1 MSPEEKN
8 EVQKMIDSALTK
20 AMGFATRKYGDTPS
34 DDNQL
39 TPRGYVQ
46 QYVSVFSASSVSGGG
61 TPGGS
66 DTQIQFNDS
75 GVFGGSSIL
84 TFDNNAGG
92 TLHLQASSGI
102 SSVTGGTVEINAGH
116 APPSADGGEIR
127 IGGGNGDAGGSVQI
141 GSGAGNVND
150 GGGLYLFSGQGGVS
164 GIGGAVS
171 LSAGYGGTT
180 SGTGGTVEIVAG
192 DAQSSVATGG
202 RILIQSGNGQDGDAG
217 FIDIYSGASA
227 SGGGS
232 GGNITLQGGSGDFG
246 ANIALQGGFG
256 NDTGGFIVLKP
267 GNSATTG
274 GRGTI
279 LTIPPGGSTFSS
291 RALGNTTTTDGN
303 YKSVDDLV
311 SGLGTAAAGLL
322 RARVCGR
329 RTGGSAGTAGDIIV
343 TEIVQGLKIVGG
355 VWSLVGSLEFIFF
368 YGDNASAD
376 AKFLISGSTAVLQ
389 VKGATNNNYS
399 WTYEFWYT
407 FV

>member
-61 TPGGS
+61 TPAGAN
-66 DTQIQFNDS
+66 TQIQFNDNGSFGANSNFTYNPSVGGNFVVRAQS
-75 GVFGGSSIL
+75 GTDAMTGGGISVMGGL
-84 TFDNNAGG
+84 GG
-92 TLHLQASSGI
+92 TNG
-102 SSVTGGTVEINAGH
+102 TGGAVLVLAG
-116 APPSADGGEIR
+116 DGGTT
-127 IGGGNGDAGGSVQI
+127 G
-141 GSGAGNVND
+141 
-150 GGGLYLFSGQGGVS
+150 
-164 GIGGAVS
+164 GIGGAVQ
-171 LSAGYGGTT
+171 
-180 SGTGGTVEIVAG
+180 IIAG